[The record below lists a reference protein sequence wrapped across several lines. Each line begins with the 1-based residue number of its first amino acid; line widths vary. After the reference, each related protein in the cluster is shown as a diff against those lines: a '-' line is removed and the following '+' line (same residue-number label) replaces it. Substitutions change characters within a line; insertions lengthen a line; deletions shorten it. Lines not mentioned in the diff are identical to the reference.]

1 MSAIDLDPWRASE
14 AGPRRTTPTVL
25 PALAELGVVSADL
38 AGRLQRMAGFRNL
51 LVHLYAEVGDRRVY
65 EILRADVA
73 DLDELRSQV
82 LDWLN
87 EHG

>member
-1 MSAIDLDPWRASE
+1 MARLGGRAPKDY
-14 AGPRRTTPTVL
+14 ADCFA
-25 PALAELGVVSADL
+25 ALAELGVVSADL
-38 AGRLQRMAGFRNL
+38 AGRLQRMARFRDL
-51 LVHLYAEVGDRRVY
+51 LVHLYAEVDDRRVY